1 MLLSASVSRHTS
13 RNTDRRGTTIPSAS
27 PTRPS
32 SNGRHAGVCA
42 GTDLNITGSNCANTL
57 TGKITGERL
66 SRTPDE
72 RLYSSGSHDTYAF
85 TQCYVSFG
93 DPDGEDFA
101 FARCNDDGTFT
112 LSGLPDGQWRLT
124 VFDRWND
131 QIVDGLSTPV
141 YLTGGKTTNLGDVA
155 EQQWQQNVY
164 TRTFIDDNKDGV
176 SQSDEA
182 GIPLINTTVRFRDGS
197 LANNQLTDFTG
208 TADFNETFPL
218 FNWYVVET
226 DTTRYKTTG
235 IHTVYDMGG
244 PADGSASWG
253 VTGYPPCGNSVIGKY
268 LANTAETVSLPTNLR
283 VPGAVYCANADCTG
297 YSIAN
302 GPTTSA
308 PPSPCTTSSTGAITC
323 SNVLSTGRIDAPW
336 VPAEGWQAFIGQ
348 NNFIEFGKAPYAP
361 GENGGIHGHVV
372 YASTR
377 PFDDPQMLVQTQ
389 WEPLVPNVT
398 MNLYKEGTA
407 ADGITPTLTLVDT
420 TQTTSWDDWAQGFR
434 SDGMPNMSCPGQ
446 STTDLFYFTLYNQ
459 PNYLDAYNAAHGGP
473 AATTLPYNSQFKC
486 YDGMHNWDQLQPA
499 VRRDVQLS
507 KCYRDGPGKRK
518 ADRHALHHLHH
529 RSRFNRRLQVRSAH
543 AACR

>member
-1 MLLSASVSRHTS
+1 
-13 RNTDRRGTTIPSAS
+13 
-27 PTRPS
+27 
-32 SNGRHAGVCA
+32 
-42 GTDLNITGSNCANTL
+42 L

-244 PADGSASWG
+244 PADGSASCG

-302 GPTTSA
+302 GPTIARPQVPARHPARALLPAQTFCRLAVSMLHGFPPKAGRHSSDRTISSSSA
-308 PPSPCTTSSTGAITC
+308 RHPTHPARTAGSMAMSSTLRP
-323 SNVLSTGRIDAPW
+323 VLLMIRRCW
-336 VPAEGWQAFIGQ
+336 
-348 NNFIEFGKAPYAP
+348 
-361 GENGGIHGHVV
+361 
-372 YASTR
+372 
-377 PFDDPQMLVQTQ
+377 
-389 WEPLVPNVT
+389 
-398 MNLYKEGTA
+398 
-407 ADGITPTLTLVDT
+407 
-420 TQTTSWDDWAQGFR
+420 FR
-434 SDGMPNMSCPGQ
+434 HSGSRWFRMSP
-446 STTDLFYFTLYNQ
+446 
-459 PNYLDAYNAAHGGP
+459 
-473 AATTLPYNSQFKC
+473 
-486 YDGMHNWDQLQPA
+486 
-499 VRRDVQLS
+499 
-507 KCYRDGPGKRK
+507 
-518 ADRHALHHLHH
+518 
-529 RSRFNRRLQVRSAH
+529 
-543 AACR
+543 